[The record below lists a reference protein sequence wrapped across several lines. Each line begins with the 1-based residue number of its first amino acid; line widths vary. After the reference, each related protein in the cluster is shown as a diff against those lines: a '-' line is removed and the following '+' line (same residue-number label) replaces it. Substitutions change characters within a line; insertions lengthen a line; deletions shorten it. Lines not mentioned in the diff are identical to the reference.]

1 LKAKYSLLKGEGHC
15 TWHKQLAVIF
25 LIVFLILSSSYFVV
39 QVHASEPSLIDIF
52 NYLGFTNVS
61 ETNVE
66 TFSAG
71 TYNITLYAEF
81 AGYCD
86 ENELSYYEAGTSIFN
101 VIFTGPEGGSGYL
114 SPPITKTFTADYL
127 FGLSMLSPGPH
138 RYFTETSKNPDGEQ
152 HAKVYKNLDDP
163 NMFLIGFENF
173 YEGGDRDYNDMV
185 FSLECAHDLTVSA
198 GAGGTT
204 EPPPGTYTY
213 PAGTTVEVT
222 AIPDAGYRFDHWILD
237 GSSAGSVN
245 PISFAMDRDLNLEAV
260 FAETHTLI
268 ITVTEGGTTDPSPGT
283 YTYETPTNVVV
294 EAIPSAGYLFDHW
307 EFDGEDIGS
316 ENPITVYVGSS
327 HALKAFFS
335 PITYQ
340 LTITTSSGGTT
351 DPVPGTYSY
360 AVDSSVEVTAIPD
373 TDYVF
378 DHWELDTVDVGSANL
393 YTVLMDEDHTLKA
406 VFTYSPAPPPLSVS
420 ISPLSASIP
429 TGGSVTFTSTVGGGT
444 SPYTYQWY
452 LDGDPVSGAT
462 SSGWTFTPPSSG
474 IYYVYVEV
482 TDATSNKV
490 QSDTARITVIPVS
503 VGGYSVSLT
512 RPVVK
517 TPLIFYTMLLVIF
530 GVVMSLI
537 RRKRK

>member
-1 LKAKYSLLKGEGHC
+1 MVALR
-15 TWHKQLAVIF
+15 TVIF
-25 LIVFLILSSSYFVV
+25 IVFLISSSYFVV

-66 TFSAG
+66 TFSTG

-86 ENELSYYEAGTSIFN
+86 ENELSYYEVGTSIFH
-101 VIFTGPEGGSGYL
+101 VIFTGPEGGSGHL
-114 SPPITKTFTADYL
+114 SPPITKTFTTDYL

-152 HAKVYKNLDDP
+152 HAKVYKNLGDT
-163 NMFLIGFENF
+163 NMLLIGFENQ
-173 YEGGDRDYNDMV
+173 YGAGDRDYNDMV
-185 FSLECAHDLTVSA
+185 FSLKCTHNLTVSA

-204 EPPPGTYTY
+204 SPVPGVYSH
-213 PAGTTVEVT
+213 PCGSSVSVT
-222 AIPDAGYRFDHWILD
+222 AIPD
-237 GSSAGSVN
+237 SC
-245 PISFAMDRDLNLEAV
+245 
-260 FAETHTLI
+260 
-268 ITVTEGGTTDPSPGT
+268 
-283 YTYETPTNVVV
+283 
-294 EAIPSAGYLFDHW
+294 
-307 EFDGEDIGS
+307 
-316 ENPITVYVGSS
+316 
-327 HALKAFFS
+327 
-335 PITYQ
+335 
-340 LTITTSSGGTT
+340 
-351 DPVPGTYSY
+351 
-360 AVDSSVEVTAIPD
+360 
-373 TDYVF
+373 YVF
-378 DHWELDTVDVGSANL
+378 DHWELDSVGVGSANP
-393 YTVLMDEDHTLKA
+393 YSVLMDDDHALHA
-406 VFTYSPAPPPLSVS
+406 VFTQILPSLSVS
-420 ISPLSASIP
+420 IDPLSASI
-429 TGGSVTFTSTVGGGT
+429 TIGGSISFTSTVVGGT

-512 RPVVK
+512 KPAAK
-517 TPLIFYTMLLVIF
+517 TPLIFYTMLLAIF

-537 RRKRK
+537 KRKRNRQ